1 MALWLHVHGGY
12 PSYAGLGIHWNDD
25 DWRAYKMV
33 KALKGEPFKGYADV
47 RRPTG
52 QPIRISET
60 NPTGAFRVFGEWG
73 AAKLQQLGLK
83 GGWLVPVPSST
94 CLALGSDVKGRG
106 LASAIA
112 HRAPGF
118 TVLEALCW
126 GAALQKSSAGGPR
139 DFDTLY
145 ANLRIQQKLPAGN
158 IILVD
163 DVITTGGH
171 LLACAAG
178 LRHFGG
184 QVEHALCAAQTVPQQ
199 PTNMFAI
206 SSRNLE

>member
-12 PSYAGLGIHWNDD
+12 PSYAGLGLQWNDD

-33 KALKGEPFKGYADV
+33 KALKSEPFKGDATL
-47 RRPTG
+47 RRPNG
-52 QPIRISET
+52 QPIRISQT

-73 AAKLQQLGLK
+73 AAKLQEIGLVS
-83 GGWLVPVPSST
+83 GFLVPVPSST
-94 CLALGSDVKGRG
+94 CLALGADVKGRG

-112 HRAPGF
+112 LRAPGF

-126 GAALQKSSAGGPR
+126 GEALQKSSAGGPR
-139 DFDTLY
+139 DFATLY
-145 ANLRIQQKLPAGN
+145 ANLRIQQKLPTGN

-171 LLACAAG
+171 LRACAAG
-178 LRHFGG
+178 LRFFGG
-184 QVEHALCAAQTVPQQ
+184 QVGHALCAAQTVHQQ
-199 PTNMFAI
+199 PANMFGI
-206 SSRNLE
+206 PSQNLE